1 MMTTLNLWF
10 FPIAASAIHGLFLA
24 LVLWFKKGNHQ
35 ANRLFALL
43 LLSLS
48 LHLLDY
54 SLNISGLI
62 LAFPHLMFSS
72 YPLLFVMGPLFYLYV
87 RSYLRQEVKQGW
99 RTLLHF
105 GLAIL
110 VFLSML
116 PFYLQSAEYKIA
128 FLEAVAVDTFQTI
141 PTEQF
146 IIMFLQI
153 AQFLFYAVAA
163 YRLIVQ
169 QEEVVVQFRSNGNI
183 PKIKWLKQ
191 STIAFGAFTLFYG
204 LMTIILVIQNQYHVE
219 TDYVVVLL
227 LALLIFVIGYVALS
241 QPNLFTEGLKKGRH
255 QTQLTPSSA
264 SSLQIKLERLMA
276 EEKPFLQEEL
286 KINDLAQ
293 LLELPVHH
301 LSELLN
307 NELHTNFA
315 DFINTYRI
323 ETAKQLLI
331 DPKRQ
336 TDKILTIAFD
346 SGFSNKGTFNRVF
359 KQLTGQTPSGWR
371 SEWGGEVNI

>member
-1 MMTTLNLWF
+1 MMATLNLWF
-10 FPIAASAIHGLFLA
+10 FPIAASAVHGLFLA
-24 LVLWFKKGNHQ
+24 IVLWLKKRNQQ

-62 LAFPHLMFSS
+62 LAVPHLMFSS
-72 YPLLFVMGPLFYLYV
+72 YPLLFVMAPLFYLYV
-87 RSYLRQEVKQGW
+87 RSYLGLAVRQGW
-99 RTLLHF
+99 RTVLHF
-105 GLAIL
+105 ALAVL

-116 PFYLQSAEYKIA
+116 PFYLLPAATKIT
-128 FLEAVAVDTFQTI
+128 FLETVAEDAFQTI

-153 AQFLFYAVAA
+153 GQFLFYAALA
-163 YRLIVQ
+163 YRLIQQ
-169 QEEVVVQFRSNGNI
+169 QEKTVIQFRSNGNV
-183 PKIKWLKQ
+183 PKIKWLKR
-191 STIAFGAFTLFYG
+191 STIAFGVFTLFYG
-204 LMTIILVIQNQYHVE
+204 LMTSILVLQNQYRVE

-241 QPNLFTEGLKKGRH
+241 QPHLFAEGLKRGRNH
-255 QTQLTPSSA
+255 KQLTPSSA
-264 SSLQIKLERLMA
+264 LSLQVRLEQLMI
-276 EEKPFLQEEL
+276 EEKPFLREEL
-286 KINDLAQ
+286 KINDVAQ
-293 LLELPVHH
+293 LLDIPAHH

-307 NELHTNFA
+307 NGLHTNFA
-315 DFINTYRI
+315 DFINNYRI
-323 ETAKQLLI
+323 ETAKKLLL

-336 TDKILTIAFD
+336 TDKIITIAFD
-346 SGFSNKGTFNRVF
+346 SGFNNKGTFNRVF

-371 SEWGGEVNI
+371 GVNGEKK